1 MVNINRGHSQSLM
14 DRCVPLYEYAWS
26 VDSIRSL
33 RKTESLEAAIDK
45 TLARMP
51 KDFQIKPFLDEH
63 KAEVKNMLLTE
74 YNEAETM
81 EMFKRDYLAQGK
93 EEGRIEGRN
102 EGIIV
107 GTENERLSNIRSI
120 MASLKVSAQ
129 KAMTLLGIPD
139 AEQGRYLGKI

>member
-1 MVNINRGHSQSLM
+1 MMSLM
-14 DRCVPLYEYAWS
+14 ERCVPLYEYAWS

-81 EMFKRDYLAQGK
+81 EMFLAQGREEDRK
-93 EEGRIEGRN
+93 EGIIVGRN

-107 GTENERLSNIRSI
+107 GTESERLSNIRSI
-120 MASLKVSAQ
+120 MASLKVPAQ

-139 AEQGRYLGKI
+139 AEQERYLGKI